1 VGSGELT
8 EGSPSSQKQEQKTVA
23 EIIDFYFPQY
33 LALGM
38 PYEVYWHGDPKLAKA
53 YREADK
59 LRLQRENQR
68 LWLQGAYIY
77 NIMVSVAPTYNSLKP
92 HDPLP
97 YMEHPI
103 PITEKEVEEI
113 EKQIDPKYVAE
124 YKRIKGFR
132 ANPVAVFKDSRC
144 GGCMMQLPSSTT
156 GKILGASTPFVC
168 ENCGRILIIE

>member
-1 VGSGELT
+1 
-8 EGSPSSQKQEQKTVA
+8 
-23 EIIDFYFPQY
+23 
-33 LALGM
+33 M
-38 PYEVYWHGDPKLAKA
+38 YWHGDPKLAKA

-113 EKQIDPKYVAE
+113 EKQKMIEAAKAFEKYAE
-124 YKRIKGFR
+124 NMKG
-132 ANPVAVFKDSRC
+132 
-144 GGCMMQLPSSTT
+144 GGND
-156 GKILGASTPFVC
+156 G
-168 ENCGRILIIE
+168 NDHR